1 MLFIR
6 SNIGVIGH
14 GVVKVLPVT
23 SLLMVLAAAS
33 AIGLP
38 PFGLFFSELT
48 VISGGFAAGKAIVSV
63 LILLALIASFCGM
76 LQQLSRILPG
86 VPKPEFASKNSAMQF
101 DGVPAMALLL
111 GTLLVFS
118 MWLPAPLLQ
127 GIHQAADIIGGKR

>member
-1 MLFIR
+1 
-6 SNIGVIGH
+6 
-14 GVVKVLPVT
+14 
-23 SLLMVLAAAS
+23 LAAAS

-48 VISGGFAAGKAIVSV
+48 VISGGFAAGKAFVSI
-63 LILLALIASFCGM
+63 LILVALIASFCGV

-86 VPKPEFASKNSAMQF
+86 VPKPEFANKSSAARF

-118 MWLPAPLLQ
+118 VWLPAPLLQ
-127 GIHQAADIIGGKR
+127 EIHQAAAIIGGKQ